1 MQVFIKLYNT
11 GRLRNYLAYFLFCIG
26 FSSALIVA
34 NGTYYGWIDDAM
46 MANLFR
52 GILIPQ
58 PVYHPHEFTGFAP
71 LLIYLY
77 KTFPA
82 VAWYGWFIYALLF
95 FAYSLLA
102 NVFYTLTERQVRG
115 SILKLALVA
124 ITFSL
129 LMQEFIQRNNF
140 TVLGCLLT
148 GAGVLFY
155 STQKQ
160 TVLNIFLSAIAVLS
174 GLLIRFEISFIILV
188 FSIGSSLTLAVI
200 FGNTTKRNGLLAL
213 MAVCVALH
221 FGIRYLNYNKDA
233 IDFNGLSV
241 YEQLIQD
248 AYIYPEKVS
257 EIESLKLEAV
267 RGFNQFDTRVIDE
280 NYFKGLYGDYSLSWS
295 AIRHLVINKLQR
307 VYEFGNRYQQGSLCL
322 NWWARD
328 VFLFCIAVFYAVV
341 ALLSGYSRKTVIAIW
356 LIITGAAIIILAVAI
371 LAKIEDRLLGPL
383 LVLLNLFVLAAIHY
397 NAKSRALP
405 LFIVLA
411 PLLLLGAY
419 RFEQCAAAHTI
430 LAADI
435 EAKRAFIEELN
446 RHEGKIILFDMYTAY
461 LLHLGPFENIYL
473 SKKNEYNAGFHYIV
487 RHFYSTQNYFGQL
500 CGTNKTDEII
510 RCLYSKKDNV
520 LFAYYTYN
528 IDFLARW
535 SQGIYNQPVQ
545 FVPTEKG
552 SHLGRTSNVYIWGKM
567 QHNYFIFK

>member
-1 MQVFIKLYNT
+1 MLNKLE
-11 GRLRNYLAYFLFCIG
+11 FKSF
-26 FSSALIVA
+26 FSVALIGSAVLIFF

-52 GILIPQ
+52 GIITPE
-58 PVYHPHEFTGFAP
+58 PVYNPHEFTGFAP

-77 KTFPA
+77 KTFPP
-82 VAWYGWFIYALLF
+82 VAWYGGFIYVALF

-102 NVFYTLTERQVRG
+102 NVFYKLTEAQIRG
-115 SILKLALVA
+115 NIFKLTLAA

-160 TVLNIFLSAIAVLS
+160 TLLSIFLSAIAVVS
-174 GLLIRFEISFIILV
+174 GLLIRFEISFIVLV
-188 FSIGSSLTLAVI
+188 FSIASSLTLAVI
-200 FGNTTKRNGLLAL
+200 FGNTTKRNGLLTL

-233 IDFNGLSV
+233 IDFNELSV

-257 EIESLKLEAV
+257 EIELLKLEAV

-280 NYFKGLYGDYSLSWS
+280 NYFKGLYRNYSLSWS
-295 AIRHLVINKLQR
+295 AVGHLVINKLQR

-341 ALLSGYSRKTVIAIW
+341 ALLKGYSRKTVIAVW
-356 LIITGAAIIILAVAI
+356 LIITGAVIIILTVAI
-371 LAKIEDRLLGPL
+371 LAKMEDRLLGPL
-383 LVLLNLFVLAAIHY
+383 LVLLNLFVLAAIRY
-397 NAKSRALP
+397 SAKSRSLP
-405 LFIVLA
+405 LVVVLA
-411 PLLLLGAY
+411 PMLILGAY
-419 RFEQCAAAHTI
+419 RFQQCAAAHTI

-473 SKKNEYNAGFHYIV
+473 SKKNKYNAGFHYIV

-510 RCLYSKKDNV
+510 RCLYSKKDKV

-545 FVPTEKG
+545 FVPTEKS
-552 SHLGRTSNVYIWGKM
+552 SHLGRTSNVYIWGNM

>member
-1 MQVFIKLYNT
+1 M
-11 GRLRNYLAYFLFCIG
+11 R
-26 FSSALIVA
+26 
-34 NGTYYGWIDDAM
+34 D
-46 MANLFR
+46 
-52 GILIPQ
+52 
-58 PVYHPHEFTGFAP
+58 
-71 LLIYLY
+71 
-77 KTFPA
+77 
-82 VAWYGWFIYALLF
+82 
-95 FAYSLLA
+95 
-102 NVFYTLTERQVRG
+102 
-115 SILKLALVA
+115 SIFKLALVA

-129 LMQEFIQRNNF
+129 LMQEFIKRNNF

-155 STQKQ
+155 TTKRQ
-160 TVLNIFLSAIAVLS
+160 TVLSVLLASIAVLS

-188 FSIGSSLTLAVI
+188 FTAASSLTLAAI
-200 FGNTTKRNGLLAL
+200 FGNATKRNGLLAL
-213 MAVCVALH
+213 MAVCLTLH
-221 FGIRYLNYNKDA
+221 FSIRYLNYNKDA
-233 IDFNGLSV
+233 IGFNELSL

-267 RGFNQFDTRVIDE
+267 RGFNQFDTHVIDE
-280 NYFKGLYGDYSLSWS
+280 NYFRGLYQGYSFTWPMLK
-295 AIRHLVINKLQR
+295 RLVATKLQQF
-307 VYEFGNRYQQGSLCL
+307 YAFGNRYKKDSRCL

-328 VFLFCIAVFYAVV
+328 VFLLCIAVFYAVV
-341 ALLSGYSRKTVIAIW
+341 ALLSGYSRKAVIAVW
-356 LIITGAAIIILAVAI
+356 LIIAGAVIIILTVAI
-371 LAKIEDRLLGPL
+371 LAKMEDRLLGPL

-419 RFEQCAAAHTI
+419 RFDQCAAAHTI

-487 RHFYSTQNYFGQL
+487 RHFYSTQNYFLQL

-510 RCLYSKKDNV
+510 RCLDSKRDKV
-520 LFAYYTYN
+520 LFAYFTYN
-528 IDFLARW
+528 MDFLARW
-535 SQGIYNQPVQ
+535 SKGIYNQPVK
-545 FVPTEKG
+545 FVPAERG
-552 SHLGRTSNVYIWGKM
+552 SHLEQTSNVYIWENM
-567 QHNYFIFK
+567 QYNYFIFK